1 MCNKIVFIGRISHE
15 KGWNIFL
22 ECAKRLKHKD
32 YEFIMYGSG
41 PEEKKLRKKMN
52 RYQLENFHYYGI
64 IKNEN
69 VREVLLNSKIV
80 VIPSIYEEL
89 GSVVLEAGMMKK
101 TVIASDIGALKE
113 ILADGR
119 GVLVKMG
126 KIDEF
131 CLRINEEM
139 NSMNTQKGELLYQYV
154 HNNFSLDDISEK
166 YISIYNSAINS
177 IKK

>member
-1 MCNKIVFIGRISHE
+1 
-15 KGWNIFL
+15 
-22 ECAKRLKHKD
+22 
-32 YEFIMYGSG
+32 MYGSG
-41 PEEKKLRKKMN
+41 PEGKKLGKKMN
-52 RYQLENFHYYGI
+52 RSQLENFHYYGI

-69 VREVLLNSKIV
+69 VSEVLLNSKIV